1 MVIMA
6 DIKTIG
12 VLTSGGDAP
21 GMNAALRA
29 VVRTA
34 VYNGLRVMGIKK
46 GYSGLINGDIFE
58 MNARSVSDTLQR
70 GGTILQTARC
80 KEFSTPEGVK
90 RGAEIAKIFGIDG
103 LVVIGG
109 DGSFRGARDLAGE
122 GIATIG
128 IPATIDND
136 IGCTEYCI
144 GYDTAL
150 NTAMDAID
158 KIRDTATS
166 HERSSVIEVMG
177 RDAGYIAVN
186 VGISVGAE
194 AVIIPE
200 KEFNFD
206 EDVLRPII
214 EGKHRGKSHYLVIV
228 AEGIGDAI
236 PMAAE
241 IEKRT
246 GIKTNATVLGHIQR
260 GGSPTVQDRVNAST
274 MGFKAVEALIA
285 GKTNRLIVMQNNK
298 IVDVDI
304 TEGLN
309 QTKSIDPDTIRL
321 CKVMSW

>member
-1 MVIMA
+1 MGQ
-6 DIKTIG
+6 IKKIG

-21 GMNAALRA
+21 GMNAAVRS

-34 VYNGLRVMGIKK
+34 VYNGIEVMGIRK
-46 GYSGLINGDIFE
+46 GYNGLINGDIFA
-58 MNARSVSDTLQR
+58 MNARSVSETLQH

-80 KEFSTPEGVK
+80 KEFCTPEGVA
-90 RGAEIAKIFGIDG
+90 RAAEIAKIFGIEG

-109 DGSFRGARDLAGE
+109 DGSFRGARDLAKAGVK
-122 GIATIG
+122 TIG

-150 NTAMDAID
+150 NTVKDAID
-158 KIRDTATS
+158 KIRDTASS

-177 RDAGYIAVN
+177 RDAGYIAVHA
-186 VGISVGAE
+186 GIACGAE

-200 KEFNFD
+200 KEFDFD

-214 EGKHRGKSHYLVIV
+214 EGKNRGKSHYLVIV
-228 AEGIGDAI
+228 AEGVGGAI
-236 PMAAE
+236 DMAQE

-246 GIKTNATVLGHIQR
+246 GIETTATILGHIQR
-260 GGSPTVQDRVNAST
+260 GGSPTVDDRVYASE
-274 MGFKAVEALIA
+274 MGLKAVEALMA
-285 GKTNRLIVMQNNK
+285 GKTNRLIVMQDHK
-298 IVDVDI
+298 ITDVDI
-304 TEGLN
+304 DEGLAMKKELN
-309 QTKSIDPDTIRL
+309 PDLIRL

>member
-1 MVIMA
+1 MA
-6 DIKTIG
+6 ELKTIG

-34 VYNGLRVMGIKK
+34 VYNGLKVMGVKK
-46 GYSGLINGDIFE
+46 GYNGLINGDIFE
-58 MNARSVSDTLQR
+58 MTARSVSETLQR

-80 KEFSTPEGVK
+80 SEFRTEEGVK

-109 DGSFRGARDLAGE
+109 DGSFRGARDLSKH

-128 IPATIDND
+128 IPGTIDND

-144 GYDTAL
+144 GFDTAL

-177 RDAGYIAVN
+177 RNAGYIALN
-186 VGISVGAE
+186 VGISTGAE

-214 EGKHRGKSHYLVIV
+214 EGKHRGKNHYLVIL
-228 AEGIGDAI
+228 AEGVGSAV
-236 PMAAE
+236 PMAEE

-246 GIKTNATVLGHIQR
+246 GIETTATVLGHIQR
-260 GGSPTVQDRVNAST
+260 GGSPTVQDRVNASA
-274 MGFKAVEALIA
+274 MGFKAVELLIA
-285 GKTNRLIVMQNNK
+285 GKTNRLVVMQNGK
-298 IVDVDI
+298 VTDVDI
-304 TEGLN
+304 DEGL
-309 QTKSIDPDTIRL
+309 QAKKEISPEMVKL
-321 CKVMSW
+321 CKVLSW

>member
-1 MVIMA
+1 MA
-6 DIKTIG
+6 AVKKIG

-21 GMNAALRA
+21 GMNAAVRS

-34 VYNGLRVMGIKK
+34 VYNGIEVMGIRK
-46 GYSGLINGDIFE
+46 GYNGLINGDIFE
-58 MNARSVSDTLQR
+58 MNARSVSETLQR

-80 KEFSTPEGVK
+80 KEFCTPEGVQ
-90 RGAEIAKIFGIDG
+90 RGAEIAKIFGLDG

-109 DGSFRGARDLAGE
+109 DGSFRGARDLAKTGVK
-122 GIATIG
+122 TIG

-150 NTAMDAID
+150 NTAKDAID
-158 KIRDTATS
+158 KIRDTASS

-177 RDAGYIAVN
+177 RDAGYIAIHA
-186 VGISVGAE
+186 GIACGAE

-214 EGKHRGKSHYLVIV
+214 EGKNRGKSHYLVIV
-228 AEGIGDAI
+228 AEGVGGVMD
-236 PMAAE
+236 MAAE

-246 GIKTNATVLGHIQR
+246 GIKTTATILGHIQR
-260 GGSPTVQDRVNAST
+260 GGSPTVEDRVCASE
-274 MGFKAVEALIA
+274 MGLKAVEALIE
-285 GKTNRLIVMQNNK
+285 GKSNRLIVVKNHR
-298 IVDVDI
+298 VCDI
-304 TEGLN
+304 DIDEGLAMKKELN
-309 QTKSIDPDTIRL
+309 PDLIRL

>member
-1 MVIMA
+1 MA
-6 DIKTIG
+6 GIKKIG

-21 GMNAALRA
+21 GMNAAVRS

-34 VYNGLRVMGIKK
+34 VYNGIEVMGIRK
-46 GYSGLINGDIFE
+46 GYNGLINGDIFE
-58 MNARSVSDTLQR
+58 MNARSVSETLQR

-80 KEFSTPEGVK
+80 KEFCTPEGVQ
-90 RGAEIAKIFGIDG
+90 RGAEIAKIFGIEG

-109 DGSFRGARDLAGE
+109 DGSFRGARDLAKAGVR
-122 GIATIG
+122 TIG

-150 NTAMDAID
+150 NTAKDAID
-158 KIRDTATS
+158 KIRDTASS

-177 RDAGYIAVN
+177 RDAGYIAVHA
-186 VGISVGAE
+186 GIACGAE

-200 KEFNFD
+200 KKFDFD

-214 EGKHRGKSHYLVIV
+214 EGKNRGKSHYLVIV
-228 AEGIGDAI
+228 AEGVGGAMD
-236 PMAAE
+236 MAAE

-246 GIKTNATVLGHIQR
+246 GIETTATILGHIQR
-260 GGSPTVQDRVNAST
+260 GGSPTVEDRVRASE
-274 MGFKAVEALIA
+274 MGLKAVETLME
-285 GKTNRLIVMQNNK
+285 GKSNRLIVVKNHR
-298 IVDVDI
+298 VCDVDI
-304 TEGLN
+304 DEGLAMKKEMN
-309 QTKSIDPDTIRL
+309 PDLIRL

>member
-1 MVIMA
+1 MSE
-6 DIKTIG
+6 IKTIG

-29 VVRTA
+29 VVRSA
-34 VYNGLRVMGIKK
+34 VYNGLKVMGVKK
-46 GYSGLINGDIFE
+46 GYNGLINGDIFE
-58 MNARSVSDTLQR
+58 MTARSVSETLQR

-80 KEFSTPEGVK
+80 AEFRTEEGVK
-90 RGAEIAKIFGIDG
+90 RGAEIAKIFGLDG

-109 DGSFRGARDLAGE
+109 DGSFRGARDLANH

-128 IPATIDND
+128 IPGTIDND

-150 NTAMDAID
+150 NTAMEAID

-177 RDAGYIAVN
+177 RNAGYIALN
-186 VGISVGAE
+186 VGISCGAE

-214 EGKHRGKSHYLVIV
+214 EGKHRGKSHYLVIL
-228 AEGIGDAI
+228 AEGVGSAI
-236 PMAAE
+236 PMAEE
-241 IEKRT
+241 IQKRT
-246 GIKTNATVLGHIQR
+246 GIETTATALGHIQR
-260 GGSPTVQDRVNAST
+260 GGSPTVQDRVNASM
-274 MGFKAVEALIA
+274 MGFKAVELLMA
-285 GKTNRLIVMQNNK
+285 GKANRLVVIKNGRVT
-298 IVDVDI
+298 DVDI
-304 TEGLN
+304 DEGL
-309 QTKSIDPDTIRL
+309 QEKKEISPEMVKL
-321 CKVMSW
+321 CKVLSW

>member
-1 MVIMA
+1 MA
-6 DIKTIG
+6 EIKTIG

-34 VYNGLRVMGIKK
+34 VYNGIKVMGVKK
-46 GYSGLINGDIFE
+46 GYNGLINGDIFE
-58 MNARSVSDTLQR
+58 MTARSVSETLQR

-80 KEFSTPEGVK
+80 AEFRTEEGVK

-109 DGSFRGARDLAGE
+109 DGSFRGARDLSKH
-122 GIATIG
+122 GISTIG
-128 IPATIDND
+128 IPGTIDND

-144 GYDTAL
+144 GFDTAL

-177 RDAGYIAVN
+177 RNAGYIALN
-186 VGISVGAE
+186 VGISCGAE

-214 EGKHRGKSHYLVIV
+214 EGKHRGKNHYLVIL
-228 AEGIGDAI
+228 AEGVGSAI
-236 PMAAE
+236 PMAEE

-246 GIKTNATVLGHIQR
+246 GIETTATVLGHIQR
-260 GGSPTVQDRVNAST
+260 GGSPTVQDRVNASA
-274 MGFKAVEALIA
+274 MGFKAVELLLA
-285 GKTNRLIVMQNNK
+285 GKTNRLVVIQNGK
-298 IVDVDI
+298 VTDVDI
-304 TEGLN
+304 DEGL
-309 QTKSIDPDTIRL
+309 QEKKEMDPEMVKL
-321 CKVMSW
+321 CKVLSW

>member
-1 MVIMA
+1 MA
-6 DIKTIG
+6 EIKKIG

-21 GMNAALRA
+21 GMNAAVRS

-34 VYNGLRVMGIKK
+34 VYNGIEVMGIRK
-46 GYSGLINGDIFE
+46 GYNGLINGDIFE
-58 MNARSVSDTLQR
+58 MNARSVSETLQR

-80 KEFSTPEGVK
+80 KEFCTPEGVQ
-90 RGAEIAKIFGIDG
+90 RGAEIAKIFGIEG

-109 DGSFRGARDLAGE
+109 DGSFRGARDLAKAGVK
-122 GIATIG
+122 TIG

-150 NTAMDAID
+150 NTAKDAID
-158 KIRDTATS
+158 KIRDTASS

-177 RDAGYIAVN
+177 RDAGYIAVHA
-186 VGISVGAE
+186 GIACGAE

-200 KEFNFD
+200 KKFDFD

-214 EGKHRGKSHYLVIV
+214 EGKNRGKSHYLVIV
-228 AEGIGDAI
+228 AEGIGGAI
-236 PMAAE
+236 EMAEE

-246 GIKTNATVLGHIQR
+246 GITTTATILGHIQR
-260 GGSPTVQDRVNAST
+260 GGSPTVEDRVRASE
-274 MGFKAVEALIA
+274 MGLKAVEALME
-285 GKTNRLIVMQNNK
+285 GKSNRLIVVKNHR
-298 IVDVDI
+298 VCDVDI
-304 TEGLN
+304 DEGLA
-309 QTKSIDPDTIRL
+309 TKKELNPDLIRL

>member
-1 MVIMA
+1 MA
-6 DIKTIG
+6 TIKKIG

-21 GMNAALRA
+21 GMNAAVRS

-34 VYNGLRVMGIKK
+34 VYNGIQVMGIRK
-46 GYSGLINGDIFE
+46 GYKGLINGDIFE
-58 MNARSVSDTLQR
+58 MNARSVSETLQR

-80 KEFSTPEGVK
+80 PEFSSPEGVQ
-90 RGAEIAKIFGIDG
+90 RGAEIAKIFGLDG

-109 DGSFRGARDLAGE
+109 DGSFRGARDLAKAGVK
-122 GIATIG
+122 TVG

-150 NTAMDAID
+150 NTAKDAID

-177 RDAGYIAVN
+177 RDAGYIAVHA
-186 VGISVGAE
+186 GIACGAE

-200 KEFNFD
+200 KKFDFD

-214 EGKHRGKSHYLVIV
+214 EGKNRGKTHYLVIV
-228 AEGIGDAI
+228 AEGVGGAME
-236 PMAAE
+236 MAAE
-241 IEKRT
+241 IENRT
-246 GIKTNATVLGHIQR
+246 GIKTTATILGHMQR
-260 GGSPTVQDRVNAST
+260 GGSPTVEDRVRASE
-274 MGFKAVEALIA
+274 MGLKAVEALME
-285 GKTNRLIVMQNNK
+285 GKSNRVIVVKNHR
-298 IVDVDI
+298 VCDVDI
-304 TEGLN
+304 DEGLAMKKELN
-309 QTKSIDPDTIRL
+309 PDLIRL

>member
-1 MVIMA
+1 MA
-6 DIKTIG
+6 EIKTIG

-34 VYNGLRVMGIKK
+34 VYNGVKVMGVKK
-46 GYSGLINGDIFE
+46 GYNGLINGDIFE
-58 MNARSVSDTLQR
+58 MTARSVSETLQR

-80 KEFSTPEGVK
+80 AEFRTEEGIK

-109 DGSFRGARDLAGE
+109 DGSFRGARDLSKH

-128 IPATIDND
+128 IPGTIDND

-144 GYDTAL
+144 GFDTAL

-166 HERSSVIEVMG
+166 HERSAVIEVMG
-177 RDAGYIAVN
+177 RNAGYIALN
-186 VGISVGAE
+186 VGISCGAE

-214 EGKHRGKSHYLVIV
+214 EGKHRGKNHYLVIL
-228 AEGIGDAI
+228 AEGVGSAI
-236 PMAAE
+236 PMAEE

-246 GIKTNATVLGHIQR
+246 GIETTATVLGHIQR
-260 GGSPTVQDRVNAST
+260 GGSPTVQDRVNASA
-274 MGFKAVEALIA
+274 MGFKAVELLLA
-285 GKTNRLIVMQNNK
+285 GKTNRLVVIQNGR
-298 IVDVDI
+298 VTDVDI
-304 TEGLN
+304 DEGL
-309 QTKSIDPDTIRL
+309 QEKKEMSPEMVKL
-321 CKVMSW
+321 CKVLSW

>member
-1 MVIMA
+1 MGQ
-6 DIKTIG
+6 IKKIG

-21 GMNAALRA
+21 GMNAAVRS

-34 VYNGLRVMGIKK
+34 VYNGIEVMGIRK
-46 GYSGLINGDIFE
+46 GYNGLINGDIFE
-58 MNARSVSDTLQR
+58 MNARSVSETLQR

-80 KEFSTPEGVK
+80 KEFCTPEGVA
-90 RGAEIAKIFGIDG
+90 RGAEIARIFGIDG

-109 DGSFRGARDLAGE
+109 DGSFRGARDLAKAGVK
-122 GIATIG
+122 TIG

-150 NTAMDAID
+150 NTAKDAID
-158 KIRDTATS
+158 KIRDTASS

-177 RDAGYIAVN
+177 RDAGYIAVHA
-186 VGISVGAE
+186 GIACGAE

-200 KEFNFD
+200 KKFDFD

-214 EGKHRGKSHYLVIV
+214 EGKNRGKSHYLVIV
-228 AEGIGDAI
+228 AEGVGGAI
-236 PMAAE
+236 EMAQE

-246 GIKTNATVLGHIQR
+246 GIKTTATILGHIQR
-260 GGSPTVQDRVNAST
+260 GGSPTVDDRVYASE
-274 MGFKAVEALIA
+274 MGLKAVEALMA
-285 GKTNRLIVMQNNK
+285 GKSNRLIVMQGHK
-298 IVDVDI
+298 ITDVDI
-304 TEGLN
+304 DEGLAMKKELN
-309 QTKSIDPDTIRL
+309 PDLIRL

>member
-1 MVIMA
+1 MGQ
-6 DIKTIG
+6 IKKIG

-21 GMNAALRA
+21 GMNAAVRS

-34 VYNGLRVMGIKK
+34 VYNGIEVMGIRK
-46 GYSGLINGDIFE
+46 GYNGLINGDIFE
-58 MNARSVSDTLQR
+58 MNARSVSETLQR

-80 KEFSTPEGVK
+80 KEFCTPEGVA
-90 RGAEIAKIFGIDG
+90 RAAEIAKIFGIEG

-109 DGSFRGARDLAGE
+109 DGSFRGARDLSKAGVK
-122 GIATIG
+122 TIG

-150 NTAMDAID
+150 NTAKDAID
-158 KIRDTATS
+158 KIRDTASS

-177 RDAGYIAVN
+177 RDAGYIAIHA
-186 VGISVGAE
+186 GIACGAE

-200 KEFNFD
+200 KKFDFD

-214 EGKHRGKSHYLVIV
+214 EGKNRGKSHYLVIV
-228 AEGIGDAI
+228 AEGVGGAI
-236 PMAAE
+236 EMAQE

-246 GIKTNATVLGHIQR
+246 GIKTTATILGHIQR
-260 GGSPTVQDRVNAST
+260 GGSPTVDDRVYASE
-274 MGFKAVEALIA
+274 MGLKAVEALME
-285 GKTNRLIVMQNNK
+285 GKSNRLIVMQDHK
-298 IVDVDI
+298 ITDVDI
-304 TEGLN
+304 DEGLAMKKELN
-309 QTKSIDPDTIRL
+309 PDLIRL

>member
-1 MVIMA
+1 MA
-6 DIKTIG
+6 EIKTIG

-34 VYNGLRVMGIKK
+34 VYNGIKVMGVKK
-46 GYSGLINGDIFE
+46 GYNGLINGDIFE
-58 MNARSVSDTLQR
+58 MTARSVSETLQR

-80 KEFSTPEGVK
+80 AEFRTEEGVK

-109 DGSFRGARDLAGE
+109 DGSFRGARDLSKH
-122 GIATIG
+122 GISTIG
-128 IPATIDND
+128 IPGTIDND

-144 GYDTAL
+144 GFDTAL
-150 NTAMDAID
+150 NTAMEAID

-177 RDAGYIAVN
+177 RNAGYIALN
-186 VGISVGAE
+186 VGISCGAE

-214 EGKHRGKSHYLVIV
+214 EGKHRGKNHYLVIL
-228 AEGIGDAI
+228 AEGVGSAI
-236 PMAAE
+236 PMAEE

-246 GIKTNATVLGHIQR
+246 GIETTATVLGHIQR
-260 GGSPTVQDRVNAST
+260 GGSPTVQDRVNASA
-274 MGFKAVEALIA
+274 MGFKAVELLLA
-285 GKTNRLIVMQNNK
+285 GKTNRLVVIQNGK
-298 IVDVDI
+298 VTDVDI
-304 TEGLN
+304 DEGL
-309 QTKSIDPDTIRL
+309 QEKKEMDPEMVKL
-321 CKVMSW
+321 CKVLSW

>member
-1 MVIMA
+1 MA
-6 DIKTIG
+6 KIKKIG

-21 GMNAALRA
+21 GMNAAVRS

-34 VYNGLRVMGIKK
+34 VYNDIEVMGIRK
-46 GYSGLINGDIFE
+46 GYNGLINGDIFE
-58 MNARSVSDTLQR
+58 MNARSVSETLQR

-80 KEFSTPEGVK
+80 KEFCTPEGVQ
-90 RGAEIAKIFGIDG
+90 RAAEIAKIFGIEG

-109 DGSFRGARDLAGE
+109 DGSFRGARDLAKAGVK
-122 GIATIG
+122 TIG

-150 NTAMDAID
+150 NTVKDAVD
-158 KIRDTATS
+158 KIRDTASS

-177 RDAGYIAVN
+177 RDAGYIAIHA
-186 VGISVGAE
+186 GIACGAE

-200 KEFNFD
+200 KTFDFD

-214 EGKHRGKSHYLVIV
+214 EGKNRGKTHYLVIV
-228 AEGIGDAI
+228 AEGVGGALE
-236 PMAAE
+236 MAQE

-246 GIKTNATVLGHIQR
+246 GITTTATILGHIQR
-260 GGSPTVQDRVNAST
+260 GGSPTVEDRVRASE
-274 MGFKAVEALIA
+274 MGLKAVEALME
-285 GKTNRLIVMQNNK
+285 GKSNRLIVVKNHR
-298 IVDVDI
+298 VTDVDI
-304 TEGLN
+304 EEGLVMKKELN
-309 QTKSIDPDTIRL
+309 PDLIRL

>member
-1 MVIMA
+1 MA
-6 DIKTIG
+6 GVKKIG

-21 GMNAALRA
+21 GMNAAVRS

-34 VYNGLRVMGIKK
+34 VYNGIEVMGIRK
-46 GYSGLINGDIFE
+46 GYNGLINGDIFE
-58 MNARSVSDTLQR
+58 MNARSVSETLQR

-80 KEFSTPEGVK
+80 KEFSTPEGVQ
-90 RGAEIAKIFGIDG
+90 RGAEIAKIFGLEG

-109 DGSFRGARDLAGE
+109 DGSFRGARDLAKAGVR
-122 GIATIG
+122 TIG

-150 NTAMDAID
+150 NTAKDAID
-158 KIRDTATS
+158 KIRDTASS

-177 RDAGYIAVN
+177 RDAGYIAVHA
-186 VGISVGAE
+186 GIACGAE

-200 KEFNFD
+200 KKFDFD

-214 EGKHRGKSHYLVIV
+214 EGKNRGKSHYLVIV
-228 AEGIGDAI
+228 AEGVGGAME
-236 PMAAE
+236 MAEE

-246 GIKTNATVLGHIQR
+246 GITTTATILGHIQR
-260 GGSPTVQDRVNAST
+260 GGSPTVEDRVRASE
-274 MGFKAVEALIA
+274 MGLKAVEALMD
-285 GKTNRLIVMQNNK
+285 GKSNRLIVVKNHR
-298 IVDVDI
+298 VCDVDI
-304 TEGLN
+304 DEGLAMKKELN
-309 QTKSIDPDTIRL
+309 PDLIRL

>member
-1 MVIMA
+1 MA
-6 DIKTIG
+6 ELKTIG

-34 VYNGLRVMGIKK
+34 VYNGLKVMGVKK
-46 GYSGLINGDIFE
+46 GYNGLINGDIFE
-58 MNARSVSDTLQR
+58 MTARSVSETLQR

-80 KEFSTPEGVK
+80 SEFRTEEGVK

-109 DGSFRGARDLAGE
+109 DGSFRGARDLSKH

-128 IPATIDND
+128 IPGTIDND

-144 GYDTAL
+144 GFDTAL

-177 RDAGYIAVN
+177 RNAGYIALN
-186 VGISVGAE
+186 VGISTGAE

-214 EGKHRGKSHYLVIV
+214 EGKHRGKNHYLVIL
-228 AEGIGDAI
+228 AEGVGSAV
-236 PMAAE
+236 PMAEE

-246 GIKTNATVLGHIQR
+246 GIETTATVLGHIQR
-260 GGSPTVQDRVNAST
+260 GGSPTVQDRVNASA
-274 MGFKAVEALIA
+274 MGFKAVELLIA
-285 GKTNRLIVMQNNK
+285 GKTNRLVVMQNGK
-298 IVDVDI
+298 VTDVDI
-304 TEGLN
+304 DEGL
-309 QTKSIDPDTIRL
+309 QSKKEISPEMVKL
-321 CKVMSW
+321 CKVLSW

>member
-1 MVIMA
+1 MA
-6 DIKTIG
+6 EIKKIG

-34 VYNGLRVMGIKK
+34 VYNGIQVMGIRK
-46 GYSGLINGDIFE
+46 GYNGLINGDIFE
-58 MNARSVSDTLQR
+58 MNARSVSETLQR

-80 KEFSTPEGVK
+80 AEFRNAEGVK
-90 RGAEIAKIFGIDG
+90 RGAEIAKIFGLDG

-109 DGSFRGARDLAGE
+109 DGSFRGARDLAAE

-177 RDAGYIAVN
+177 RDAGYIALN
-186 VGISVGAE
+186 VGISCGAE

-200 KEFNFD
+200 KDLNFD

-228 AEGIGDAI
+228 AEGVGSAI
-236 PMAAE
+236 PMAEE
-241 IEKRT
+241 ISKRT
-246 GIKTNATVLGHIQR
+246 GIKTTATVLGHIQR
-260 GGSPTVQDRVNAST
+260 GGSPTAQDRVNASA
-274 MGFKAVEALIA
+274 MGFKAVELLLE
-285 GKTNRLIVMQNNK
+285 GKSNRLVVMQNNK
-298 IVDVDI
+298 VCDI
-304 TEGLN
+304 DIDEGLKT
-309 QTKSIDPDTIRL
+309 QKHIDPDTIRM